1 MMLHGMPADRSLEAG
16 GRLDLRHR
24 PKVDRVFAQRDR
36 PRARG
41 ERCVERHVVLIRV
54 RDPFTGVLWIVIPLP
69 HMPRAQVNQGQSRS
83 IKVNQGRSY
92 LPNMPR
98 AQQDFHSLSAQL
110 GVLAERGHVQRRLA
124 FSRGQSDGAR
134 LEAE

>member
-69 HMPRAQVNQGQSRS
+69 
-83 IKVNQGRSY
+83 
-92 LPNMPR
+92 NMPR
-98 AQQDFHSLSAQL
+98 AQQDFHSLPAQL

-124 FSRGQSDGAR
+124 FARGQSDGAR